1 MAQQAP
7 YVIEQGPRGPGA
19 RLSLWLRGRRFLL
32 ALALALAQVVA
43 VLVWDPS
50 FILVSLLA
58 FLVLVGAISLA
69 VRVRKGVLRDVLVIV
84 AIAEAMVVVLPLLLG
99 LSVVLGLLVAVVLLV
114 ALIALAV
121 RFRV

>member
-1 MAQQAP
+1 MAQAP

-32 ALALALAQVVA
+32 AAILALAQVLA
-43 VLVWDPS
+43 VLIWDPS
-50 FILVSLLA
+50 LVLASLLA
-58 FLVLVGAISLA
+58 FLVLVVAVALA
-69 VRVRKGVLRDVLVIV
+69 TRVRRGVLRDVLVII
-84 AIAEAMVVVLPLLLG
+84 AIAEGIVVILPLLLG